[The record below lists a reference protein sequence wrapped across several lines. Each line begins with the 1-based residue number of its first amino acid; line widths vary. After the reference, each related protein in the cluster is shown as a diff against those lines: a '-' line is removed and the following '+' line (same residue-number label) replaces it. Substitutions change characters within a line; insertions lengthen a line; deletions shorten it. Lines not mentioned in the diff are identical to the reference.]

1 MRPPAL
7 SLTPDLSPPRL
18 SHSLLTR
25 PLASLI
31 RLQMYSRWTAR
42 LSQVAELSKHAA
54 AAASLE
60 LSMLLTKKRSQEE
73 EGGDATHELTEL
85 CALAAKKATE
95 EAEARHE
102 AAVRALKKEHEAE
115 LAAKVAEAATNAEM
129 ATFTRVKK
137 AEAAKKLQE
146 QSDASKLDKTS
157 PAMLSKLIDNA
168 KAEAAYVAERKSEE
182 KLSHAL
188 EEVASAKAELV
199 EARQQLS
206 IGEADQAETKQAL
219 AKAEAELAAA
229 RGAGVGVEAEPVT
242 KAAKDAIEKVEAER
256 DALRRQ
262 LDEKEDFSLTAVHP
276 PVEDDSS
283 GLKVSLGEAWWP
295 LPSPSQSSAPASI
308 YHTALPLHSPRL
320 SHSLSSLILRLIRR

>member
-1 MRPPAL
+1 
-7 SLTPDLSPPRL
+7 
-18 SHSLLTR
+18 
-25 PLASLI
+25 
-31 RLQMYSRWTAR
+31 MYSRWTAR